1 MYLPS
6 DEYKEANSEARAKE
20 VSVNVGASSR
30 VGSARAARAIGGLG
44 ARESGIH
51 ARHAAVRARRSVFID
66 RVVGARGVRAVR
78 RRWEGIYYTDAAVG
92 LAVADGTA
100 RLRIVHELDRVGHP
114 ITGSGIGAVGRA
126 AVAADD
132 TVDARIE
139 VELGDVVPSRAV
151 HSMVDIDRHWL
162 H

>member
-6 DEYKEANSEARAKE
+6 NEYKEAHSEARAKK
-20 VSVNVGASSR
+20 VSVNVGACSR

-66 RVVGARGVRAVR
+66 RVVGARGVRAIR
-78 RRWEGIYYTDAAVG
+78 RGWKGIYYICAAVG
-92 LAVADGTA
+92 LAVADGPA

-114 ITGSGIGAVGRA
+114 ITGSGISAVGRA
-126 AVAADD
+126 AVAAYD

-139 VELGDVVPSRAV
+139 VELADVVPSRAV
-151 HSMVDIDRHWL
+151 HSMVDVHRHWL